1 MPYYRSG
8 DGEQGEYELE
18 GYWMGR
24 DRAVLVKTT
33 SRGQYVRPVEPAGLV
48 TFLEAARLLRR
59 DGKPVSRVAIY
70 NWAEE
75 GKLRWQ
81 KIQPP
86 PRREA
91 LKVIRLSELRKFA
104 ERYGFECRPAHRS
117 FFPPNER

>member
-18 GYWMGR
+18 GYWM
-24 DRAVLVKTT
+24 DRNHAVLVKAT
-33 SRGQYVRPVEPAGLV
+33 SRGRYHRTVEAAGLV

-59 DGKPVSRVAIY
+59 DGKAVSRVAIY

-75 GKLRWQ
+75 GKLRWH
-81 KIQPP
+81 KIH
-86 PRREA
+86 PRPELEA
-91 LKVIRLSELRKFA
+91 VKVIRLSELRKFA
-104 ERYGFECRPAHRS
+104 ERYGFECRPAPRS